1 MTALNK
7 NKYEDNTEK
16 HIKRNRH
23 KLFSKK
29 RAAAIFGVLFCAVLF
44 MLSPVF
50 TIKNIEITSMDKYS
64 KDELCEML
72 GIKEGTNMFLFN
84 RFAASKV
91 LKKDYYVDDY
101 DISYKF
107 PDTVKIDIVE
117 RKVRGYVP
125 YMGSYL
131 YIDEFGRVLEINS
144 QMSSA
149 LPVVTGLKFDTFML
163 GEKINAENNEAFDIM
178 VNIAQLMNKYEL
190 LDSVVKIDVSDT
202 SKVTAYINNIEVNLG
217 DMSNGDQKIRTMA
230 EVVRNLGPNDRGVLD
245 LSDLSKP
252 IVFKYLT

>member
-1 MTALNK
+1 MSK
-7 NKYEDNTEK
+7 NKYENGIENK
-16 HIKRNRH
+16 HV
-23 KLFSKK
+23 KK
-29 RAAAIFGVLFCAVLF
+29 RKRKPLNTKKAAVILCVLLCAVLF

-50 TIKNIEITSMDKYS
+50 AIKNIEITTMDKYS
-64 KDELCEML
+64 KDELCTML
-72 GIKEGTNMFLFN
+72 NLKIGKNLFLFN

-91 LKKDYYVDDY
+91 LKNNHYIEDY

-107 PDTVKIDIVE
+107 PDTIKIDITE

-131 YIDEFGRVLEINS
+131 YIDEYGRVLEINS

-149 LPVVTGLKFDTFML
+149 LPVVYGLKFDTFVL
-163 GEKINAENNEAFDIM
+163 GDKINAENKEAFDIM
-178 VNIAQLMNKYEL
+178 VTIAQLMNKYEL
-190 LDSVVKIDVSDT
+190 LDIVVKIDVSDV
-202 SKVTAYINNIEVNLG
+202 SKVIAYVNNIEVNLG
-217 DMSNGDQKIRTMA
+217 DMSNGDQKILTMA
-230 EVVRNLGPNDRGVLD
+230 EVVKNLGPNDRGVLD